1 MCPAVFRDVF
11 YFKTRKATDF
21 KSLRGNYC
29 EINQITSKFQIE
41 LLDKTCK
48 IRSTQKSEY
57 YHRILHIRISLGTKF
72 QLKIA
77 IFNFGLN

>member
-29 EINQITSKFQIE
+29 EINQITSKFQIDF
-41 LLDKTCK
+41 LDKNCK

-57 YHRILHIRISLGTKF
+57 HHHILHIRISLGTKF
-72 QLKIA
+72 QLKMTNL
-77 IFNFGLN
+77 NFGPN